1 MTTYTTDHPEVI
13 EAHNLYAELHNK
25 AEVARQLGISNSKAK
40 RLLKVTKEPTSV
52 ENVELPTFPDDD
64 ISAEEILDHMGKRFT
79 NRLAYEDSMKWFK
92 VKIKDN
98 KPVGI
103 TFIGDPHLGSNGCNI
118 PLLRSDIDTLAN
130 TDGVYCVNLG
140 DTADNWSYGN
150 LIRLYAENDVS
161 RKTERRLARW
171 FLEDSGI
178 PWIIWLMGNHDAMDG
193 EFSTY
198 LKTLNAHKIPMA
210 DWRAKFMLSFPNDV
224 EIKIDASHNHK
235 GTSIYNRLHGQKR
248 AALWGE
254 NADIYVAG
262 HHHNWAMTQ
271 EELDDGRVVCLA
283 RARGYKWIDEFATR
297 HGFHDNIQGASIMF
311 VIDPLESALT
321 RRIKPFAD
329 IEEGAEYLT
338 WKRNR

>member
-40 RLLKVTKEPTSV
+40 RLLKVTKESTSV
-52 ENVELPTFPDDD
+52 KNVELPTFPDDD

-92 VKIKDN
+92 VKIKDD

-254 NADIYVAG
+254 HADIYIAG